1 MNTQEA
7 YLYGLM
13 TGRGH
18 IFAANSMVAI
28 EFSHTNEYVEGIAHC
43 PKCGFLATKPKS
55 SDKDN
60 KDFMH
65 KNL

>member
-55 SDKDN
+55 
-60 KDFMH
+60 
-65 KNL
+65 